1 MHAVDWS
8 AFSAAEVLAFADTVT
23 QVARAL
29 ARAVP
34 AARGAP
40 LFGLD
45 MSIADPE
52 LLDRFSRHGIFRK
65 YQRAVALGSGLGG
78 VQRWWA
84 VHFGCSVLSVDPYA
98 GAIEAAQRLGAP
110 TGLSER
116 VTFRAAPLH
125 NLPLRAEQFTHAW
138 SVEGL
143 AAHAEPAAVLSEAL
157 RVLRPAGLLTIV
169 LPGTTADD
177 PDIARWSS
185 AVTASGF
192 GALAVKRLPPP
203 EVPYT
208 VYYAEHVLRA
218 ALKASYG
225 GEQRDRL
232 LSLAA
237 ALTAA
242 RSSRAPR
249 VLLFAERP
257 S

>member
-8 AFSAAEVLAFADTVT
+8 AFSAAEVLAFADTVA

-29 ARAVP
+29 GRVTP

-52 LLDRFSRHGIFRK
+52 ILDRFSRHGIFRK
-65 YQRAVALGSGLGG
+65 YQRAVALGAGLGG

-84 VHFGCSVLSVDPYA
+84 VHFGCSVLSVDPHA

-116 VTFRAAPLH
+116 VTFRTAPLH

-138 SVEGL
+138 SVEDL
-143 AAHAEPAAVLSEAL
+143 AAHAEPGAVLSEAL

-169 LPGTTADD
+169 VPGTAADD
-177 PDIARWSS
+177 PGVARWSS
-185 AVTASGF
+185 AATAAGF

-203 EVPYT
+203 ELPYA

-218 ALKASYG
+218 ALHARVG
-225 GEQRDRL
+225 GAPRERL
-232 LSLAA
+232 LALAA
-237 ALTAA
+237 ALAAA